1 MFKKLFSAAAF
12 VALTLWVTGTT
23 QATPITF
30 TDLIAPA
37 VPVYLNGDT
46 SPKTHTVTHDITD
59 GVPLPAF
66 IPGFHTVSEATLKM
80 TLDDD
85 VTDDTGEFIKITVG
99 GTDYGPWEVELM
111 DVFLIPL
118 NGTALADLNLDGK
131 LSAKITMTNRGDLYF
146 VSSELEANT
155 TPTPEPSTWVLFG
168 SGLAGVVGFSLRRRT
183 HGAANSTV
191 TVAS

>member
-1 MFKKLFSAAAF
+1 MFKKLFSVASF
-12 VALTLWVTGTT
+12 VALTLWVTGTA
-23 QATPITF
+23 QAAPITF

-37 VPVYLNGDT
+37 VPVYMNGDS

-66 IPGFHTVSEATLKM
+66 IPGFHTVSQATLKM
-80 TLDDD
+80 TLDDE
-85 VTDDTGEFIKITVG
+85 VENDTGEFIKITVG
-99 GTDYGPWEVELM
+99 GTDYGEWEVDLM

-131 LSAKITMTNRGDLYF
+131 ISAKITMTNRGDLYF
-146 VSSELEANT
+146 VSSELVADT

-183 HGAANSTV
+183 HEADNSAV

>member
-37 VPVYLNGDT
+37 VPVYLNGDI

-80 TLDDD
+80 ILDDD
-85 VTDDTGEFIKITVG
+85 VPNDTGEFIKITVG

-118 NGTALADLNLDGK
+118 NGTALADLNLEGK
-131 LSAKITMTNRGDLYF
+131 LSAKITMTNRGDLNF
-146 VSSELEANT
+146 VSSELVANT

-183 HGAANSTV
+183 HETENSTV

>member
-1 MFKKLFSAAAF
+1 M
-12 VALTLWVTGTT
+12 
-23 QATPITF
+23 
-30 TDLIAPA
+30 
-37 VPVYLNGDT
+37 
-46 SPKTHTVTHDITD
+46 
-59 GVPLPAF
+59 
-66 IPGFHTVSEATLKM
+66 
-80 TLDDD
+80 
-85 VTDDTGEFIKITVG
+85 KITVG
-99 GTDYGPWEVELM
+99 GTDYGPWEVDLM

-131 LSAKITMTNRGDLYF
+131 LSAKITMTNRGDLNF
-146 VSSELEANT
+146 VRSELEANT

>member
-85 VTDDTGEFIKITVG
+85 VPNDTGEFIKITVG

-131 LSAKITMTNRGDLYF
+131 LSAKITMTNRGDLNF
-146 VSSELEANT
+146 VSSELVANT

-183 HGAANSTV
+183 HEAENSTV